1 MPPFEIIV
9 VPALSDNYIYIAHD
23 SSNKTT
29 LVVDP
34 SEAKPVVDVLNTRG
48 WTITH
53 ILNTHHH
60 GDHIGG
66 NQGLLEKYN
75 PILIGPLSEESRIPN
90 MHQMIKEGDT
100 IDIGGHEGLV
110 FETPGHTNGHI
121 AVWFEDSDALFCGDT
136 LFALGCGRVF
146 EGTME
151 QMWTSLKKLRSLPS
165 STKIFCGHEYTLSN
179 AKFAQSIDPQNE
191 ALQQQIKKFES
202 MRADG
207 IPTIPTLLK
216 DELNTN
222 PFLRAD
228 DISFAKTLDLETND
242 PVAIFA
248 ETRSRKDNF

>member
-1 MPPFEIIV
+1 MIFRAQSWP
-9 VPALSDNYIYIAHD
+9 
-23 SSNKTT
+23 T
-29 LVVDP
+29 
-34 SEAKPVVDVLNTRG
+34 
-48 WTITH
+48 
-53 ILNTHHH
+53 
-60 GDHIGG
+60 
-66 NQGLLEKYN
+66 
-75 PILIGPLSEESRIPN
+75 SR
-90 MHQMIKEGDT
+90 
-100 IDIGGHEGLV
+100 
-110 FETPGHTNGHI
+110 
-121 AVWFEDSDALFCGDT
+121 
-136 LFALGCGRVF
+136 
-146 EGTME
+146 
-151 QMWTSLKKLRSLPS
+151 RSLPS

-191 ALQQQIKKFES
+191 ALQQQIEKFES

>member
-1 MPPFEIIV
+1 
-9 VPALSDNYIYIAHD
+9 
-23 SSNKTT
+23 
-29 LVVDP
+29 
-34 SEAKPVVDVLNTRG
+34 
-48 WTITH
+48 
-53 ILNTHHH
+53 
-60 GDHIGG
+60 
-66 NQGLLEKYN
+66 
-75 PILIGPLSEESRIPN
+75 

-179 AKFAQSIDPQNE
+179 AKFAQSIDPKNE